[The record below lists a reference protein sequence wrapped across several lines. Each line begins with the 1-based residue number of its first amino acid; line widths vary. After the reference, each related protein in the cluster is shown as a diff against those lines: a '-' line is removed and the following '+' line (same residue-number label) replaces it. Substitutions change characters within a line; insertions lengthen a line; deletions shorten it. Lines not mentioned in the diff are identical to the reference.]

1 VKATGSRAKS
11 ATVPATVDD
20 MVKHCEELIDEDVEA
35 SVTAAAQETL
45 ALLAEYGDD
54 TAHCKMLVDN
64 LNKLAIEARKVHEV
78 ESAAAAPGY
87 AIGRWPCG
95 VSCGDKTAKGRKCGR
110 KDGCSHRTAAAE
122 QDANDAKAAK
132 IQKEMDTKDG
142 YWKKMQEAK
151 GDSVRCWAG

>member
-1 VKATGSRAKS
+1 MAKS

-20 MVKHCEELIDEDVEA
+20 MIKCCEELIEEDVED
-35 SVTAAAQETL
+35 SVTAAAHETL

-54 TAHCKMLVDN
+54 TAHCKMLVGN

-122 QDANDAKAAK
+122 KDATDAKAAK
-132 IQKEMDTKDG
+132 IEKEMDTRDV
-142 YWKKMQEAK
+142 YWKNVREPK
-151 GDSVRCWAG
+151 GNSVR